1 MSEDEKVITEQQLH
15 ENPSLAM
22 ICEPGEESE
31 LKTLLVNYTGTKLE
45 KEDVT
50 VNMIAEL
57 LAAEF
62 PEFAFAYA
70 EENFLRGY
78 QTGLDDA
85 YKTFAGKPEETSAA
99 KF

>member
-22 ICEPGEESE
+22 VCKPDENSE

-45 KEDVT
+45 EEEVT

-62 PEFAFAYA
+62 PEFAFAFA
-70 EENFLRGY
+70 EENYLRGY

-85 YKTFAGKPEETSAA
+85 YKTLAGNPEETAAA
-99 KF
+99 KL

>member
-22 ICEPGEESE
+22 VCKPDENSE
-31 LKTLLVNYTGTKLE
+31 LKTLLVNYTGTKFDE
-45 KEDVT
+45 EEIT

-62 PEFAFAYA
+62 PEFAFAFA
-70 EENFLRGY
+70 EENYLRGY

-85 YKTFAGKPEETSAA
+85 YKTLAGNPEETAAA
-99 KF
+99 KL